1 MAKTICCCHKPGKK
15 LIRFIMSLLRICCP
29 LLAINKTVVF
39 TLKMV
44 QFQSW
49 SFLLVVMSLKKS
61 VNKLHVHFCI
71 FIHIGLNLKK
81 NQLFYIYFH
90 DVTLYTSAC
99 VRAECV
105 L

>member
-1 MAKTICCCHKPGKK
+1 MAKTICRCHKPGKK

-71 FIHIGLNLKK
+71 FINIGLNLKK
-81 NQLFYIYFH
+81 KTLFPK
-90 DVTLYTSAC
+90 LYKDM
-99 VRAECV
+99 
-105 L
+105 